1 MNVNFLQ
8 NSSLQGLFKFA
19 KQIGLDNFCDKSL
32 VENISYFSVDGKC
45 INLVS
50 NGNGNVNDT
59 FVATLENR
67 GSLGKY
73 TLQRINHLVF
83 TNPPQLMENFS
94 RVSRHLQA
102 KPGRRCLRV
111 IPAKDGQFFH
121 LDEDGNYWRLMEY
134 IEQVKCLEVP
144 QNRKQAYEAAF
155 TFGQFQADL
164 LDLPGARLIET
175 IPDFHNTKKR
185 FETFSESLRE
195 NSHNRAKEAIE
206 WIDFV
211 RKREPLCEILK
222 VEELPV
228 RVVHN
233 DTKLNNVLLDADSDK
248 GVCAI
253 DLDTVMP
260 GCVLHDFGDLVRTAA
275 CPVSEDEMDLT
286 KVTFLTDTYKAIL
299 DGYYQSTHQFLEDN
313 EIAGLA
319 KAPLVITF
327 ELGVRF
333 LTDYLTGDTYFK
345 VNYPE
350 HNLNRA
356 KVQFQLLRSME
367 EHQRLME
374 ETVASVCQPRGRLL
388 TT

>member
-1 MNVNFLQ
+1 M
-8 NSSLQGLFKFA
+8 
-19 KQIGLDNFCDKSL
+19 DNFCDKSL